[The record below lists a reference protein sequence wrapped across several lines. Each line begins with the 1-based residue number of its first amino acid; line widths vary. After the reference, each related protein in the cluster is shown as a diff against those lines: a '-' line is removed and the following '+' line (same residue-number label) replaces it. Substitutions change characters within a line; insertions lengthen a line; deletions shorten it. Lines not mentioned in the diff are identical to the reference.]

1 MSKIISTPKRRTI
14 PTGEM
19 PAAIRIIES
28 IIIPVTGA
36 DEVPIDAARAVNVI
50 SRMVMKSKSILKS

>member
-1 MSKIISTPKRRTI
+1 MSKILSTPKRRTI
-14 PTGEM
+14 LTGGM

-28 IIIPVTGA
+28 IVIPVPGV